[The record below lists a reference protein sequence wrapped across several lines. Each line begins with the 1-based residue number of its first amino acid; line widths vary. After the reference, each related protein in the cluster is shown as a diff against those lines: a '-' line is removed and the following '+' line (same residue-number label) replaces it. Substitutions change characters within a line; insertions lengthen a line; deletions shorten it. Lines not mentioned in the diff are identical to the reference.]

1 MADLNLPWDRS
12 DESMRRTLAEL
23 AELGYAAAAWS
34 YEVTGRLGASHACQ
48 IARPRLPGAQA
59 SSAASSSF
67 TRGVRQHTRLTVHL
81 DELLHVQ
88 AMLTSRSVLLSYDVV
103 AVVPHSELAL
113 ERATSLPLSELV
125 DVISLPGGQR
135 PAFPLK
141 SAAVRRAVK
150 AGIHF
155 ELCYSAALRDAVSRR
170 FFVANLQALLQ
181 ALPRRRQMVQGLL
194 LSSGAD
200 EVRLLRSPH
209 DLANLATLFGCHPA
223 AAAQATAA
231 NAHAVLRRAARLRAP
246 PPLAPPPAS
255 GLVALDPAGEGFG
268 SFTRV
273 SGSLEDEG
281 LGPAAPAAPAA
292 EAVEAASEGGGGG
305 VTKRARRE

>member
-1 MADLNLPWDRS
+1 MAADLCLPWDRS
-12 DESMRRTLAEL
+12 DESMRRSLANL

-34 YEVTGRLGASHACQ
+34 YEVTGRLGTSHACQ
-48 IARPRLPGAQA
+48 IVRPRLSEPA

-67 TRGVRQHTRLTVHL
+67 TRCVRQHTRLTVHL

-113 ERATSLPLSELV
+113 ERATTLPLSELV
-125 DVISLPGGQR
+125 DVISLPAGQR

-181 ALPRRRQMVQGLL
+181 ALPRKRHLVQGLL

-200 EVRLLRSPH
+200 EVRLLRSPN

-246 PPLAPPPAS
+246 APLASPPAT
-255 GLVALDPAGEGFG
+255 GLVTLDPAGEGFG

-273 SGSLEDEG
+273 SGSVEEEG
-281 LGPAAPAAPAA
+281 LGPAAVV
-292 EAVEAASEGGGGG
+292 VEAAEVEGEGDDGPGG
-305 VTKRARRE
+305 VTKRARRG